1 MSKKNL
7 IEQEGEIDLEVVFK
21 KIRNFFLRIVLT
33 IFRFVKKLIFKWK
46 VILSLIIIGYAA
58 GFLLLKL
65 SDSGQDKEAKILIKI
80 NFDSVN
86 YVYDAIAA
94 IEQNIFSSNKEFFK
108 NDMFLDA
115 NEVIYSIKISPVID
129 LKKIINEENLRAGE
143 IRALFDKLVFD
154 DGDLMTDS
162 FKSDYEYHS
171 LEISLS
177 GGSKFTT
184 IEKIVDYINANP
196 LFVDLKEQG
205 LNSISRTIY
214 ANELT
219 IKQIDRILEN
229 YSISPEKNDNTSQL
243 YIDNKQVQPNE
254 LIKTKILLQQ
264 QNEDLKQQK
273 LLSEKTVMIITPNTS
288 IVNANSFF
296 QNKPSA
302 YAALFVATYVLIL
315 ILGSFYQFL
324 ERLDKE
330 MHQ

>member
-1 MSKKNL
+1 MIIPANFHT
-7 IEQEGEIDLEVVFK
+7 FK
-21 KIRNFFLRIVLT
+21 DSLRAGAE
-33 IFRFVKKLIFKWK
+33 IFRSLKENLKKDSLGTSVGDEGGFAPNIKSVESAIEIIIKSIKDAGYKSGKDIF
-46 VILSLIIIGYAA
+46 LSL
-58 GFLLLKL
+58 
-65 SDSGQDKEAKILIKI
+65 DSA
-80 NFDSVN
+80 
-86 YVYDAIAA
+86 
-94 IEQNIFSSNKEFFK
+94 SSEFFK

-154 DGDLMTDS
+154 DADLMTDS

-177 GGSKFTT
+177 AGSKFTT

-273 LLSEKTVMIITPNTS
+273 LLSEKT
-288 IVNANSFF
+288 
-296 QNKPSA
+296 
-302 YAALFVATYVLIL
+302 LF
-315 ILGSFYQFL
+315 SN
-324 ERLDKE
+324 
-330 MHQ
+330 